1 MCVCT
6 SGVLQ
11 QQHEKRY
18 EALAKRSSED
28 HRIAAA
34 LQDEINRLDASKC
47 GIPPRARPAIVELP
61 RSDEINAACKV
72 LR

>member
-1 MCVCT
+1 MFVCT
-6 SGVLQ
+6 LGVLQ
-11 QQHEKRY
+11 QQNEKRY

-28 HRIAAA
+28 HRIAVA